1 MTQQS
6 SRLDIIIDSRQAQRN
21 GEQLRITLNN
31 LVVVGDQAANSM
43 SGAGSAARA
52 AGAAFAALGA
62 GRVVG
67 EIIRLTDAFKSMQ
80 GSLAL
85 VSSSTSVA
93 SDSFQKLL
101 TMANNTGSSLE
112 STVSLYT
119 RLANATRGAGYTTEQ
134 LLGVT
139 DAINK
144 AFVISGATMQEASNA
159 AIQLSQGLASGTL
172 RGEELNSVMEQGP
185 RITRALAEY
194 LGVTNG
200 QIRQMAPTARSLLR
214 LLPMRFSSL

>member
-1 MTQQS
+1 
-6 SRLDIIIDSRQAQRN
+6 
-21 GEQLRITLNN
+21 
-31 LVVVGDQAANSM
+31 
-43 SGAGSAARA
+43 
-52 AGAAFAALGA
+52 
-62 GRVVG
+62 
-67 EIIRLTDAFKSMQ
+67 
-80 GSLAL
+80 
-85 VSSSTSVA
+85 
-93 SDSFQKLL
+93 
-101 TMANNTGSSLE
+101 MANNTGSSLE

-200 QIRQMAPTARSLLR
+200 QIRQMAADGKITAEVVTNALLKSLTSLNSELDR
-214 LLPMRFSSL
+214 MPRRFEQASTALKNNFLAAVGQIDINPLISSVDALADSLSKPEVIDGIQSIATGLGNVVAVGGDGLKTVVSIPMR